1 GLSGASGRVS
11 GPHLHFG
18 ILAGGKQVDPLD
30 FVSKFNAIFQ

>member
-1 GLSGASGRVS
+1 
-11 GPHLHFG
+11 FG